1 MTENSTHSLLLRASR
16 RARARP
22 EFMASIFAHYEDLQ
36 GYDSSDLR
44 KTLGVSAADWP
55 KLALCL
61 RPRQDNFAADIRAI
75 ASTFRCDASVLANIV
90 RLSEAGD
97 VMRGGEAEANRPG
110 LLIAARK
117 RPKNRSDEADS
128 DQ

>member
-1 MTENSTHSLLLRASR
+1 
-16 RARARP
+16 
-22 EFMASIFAHYEDLQ
+22 MAWIFARYEDLQ
-36 GYDSSDLR
+36 RYDSSHLR

-55 KLALCL
+55 RLALCL
-61 RPRQDNFAADIRAI
+61 RPREDNFAADIRAI
-75 ASTFRCDASVLANIV
+75 ASRFRCDASVLANIV

-97 VMRGGEAEANRPG
+97 VMRRGETQAEHPG

-117 RPKNRSDEADS
+117 RPKNKSDEADT